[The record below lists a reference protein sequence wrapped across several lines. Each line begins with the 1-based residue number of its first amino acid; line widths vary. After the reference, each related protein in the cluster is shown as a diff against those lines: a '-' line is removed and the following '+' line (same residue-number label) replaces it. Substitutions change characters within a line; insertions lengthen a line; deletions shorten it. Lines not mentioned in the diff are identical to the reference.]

1 MIVDRLGN
9 RSVDAHLPPQVRQ
22 ALEYLRTTDMS
33 AAALGR
39 HEIDGDR
46 LFALVQEYE
55 TRLPGDCVWEAHR
68 RYIDVQYVVRG
79 AERMGH
85 ASIADMVARVA
96 YDDQKDV
103 ELFEPG
109 KRFVTVSAGMFA
121 IFGPDDV
128 HSPGNA
134 VGDPQPVRKVVIKA
148 AI

>member
-9 RSVDAHLPPQVRQ
+9 RSVDAHVPARVRL
-22 ALEYLRTTDMS
+22 ALEYLRTTDL
-33 AAALGR
+33 AAVPLGR

-55 TRLPGDCVWEAHR
+55 TRLPADCVWEAHR
-68 RYIDVQYVVRG
+68 RYVDVQCVVRG

-85 ASIADMVARVA
+85 APIDDVVPRVA
-96 YDDQKDV
+96 YDAEKDV
-103 ELFEPG
+103 ALFEPG
-109 KRFVTVSAGMFA
+109 SRFVTVSAGMVA

-134 VGDPQPVRKVVIKA
+134 DGNPQPVRKVVVKVEI
-148 AI
+148 